1 VDKQLLLVLQ
11 QLGPRDDDCER
22 GFRVTS
28 LVLVMVK

>member
-1 VDKQLLLVLQ
+1 VDKLLLVLQ
-11 QLGPRDDDCER
+11 QLGRRDDDCER